1 MLSVFCC
8 CFSSVIAVYHELV
21 LVCLFVFVLFFFL
34 FFLGGGG
41 TSGTQFQLY
50 QTLSVRCRAQLK
62 FISITEI
69 GIMINIDRY
78 INGPI

>member
-1 MLSVFCC
+1 MLSVFCY

-21 LVCLFVFVLFFFL
+21 FVCLFLSCFVVVVF
-34 FFLGGGG
+34 GGGG
-41 TSGTQFQLY
+41 GTQFQLY